1 MVEEEPETPPG
12 VRLVVDANLV
22 FSCILRSDGAIGE
35 LLLRSSHLF
44 DLYAPEF
51 LELELTKHRERLLMI
66 SKLDEEALDVALSLV
81 LERLTF
87 VNESLISKASWQD
100 AEKLLAAVDQ
110 FDIPYLAL
118 SLEFDCM
125 LWTGDRR
132 VFKGLRKR
140 GFMNVVDTHELL
152 RLRDGL

>member
-22 FSCILRSDGAIGE
+22 FSCILRSDGAIGD

-51 LELELTKHRERLLMI
+51 LELELTKHRERLLRI

-87 VNESLISKASWQD
+87 VNESLISK
-100 AEKLLAAVDQ
+100 
-110 FDIPYLAL
+110 
-118 SLEFDCM
+118 
-125 LWTGDRR
+125 
-132 VFKGLRKR
+132 
-140 GFMNVVDTHELL
+140 
-152 RLRDGL
+152 